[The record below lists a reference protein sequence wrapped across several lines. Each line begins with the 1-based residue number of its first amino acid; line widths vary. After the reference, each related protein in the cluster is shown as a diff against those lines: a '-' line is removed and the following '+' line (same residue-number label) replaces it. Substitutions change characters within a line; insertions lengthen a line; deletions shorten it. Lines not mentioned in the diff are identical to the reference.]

1 MQTNEKVKD
10 EDLYDYDVYRK
21 TGISDNEIANMLRD
35 ENAIDGNSDED
46 YVVGN
51 RINYNVVYN
60 KVSRYAP
67 GMVPFVEYVRNIHPP
82 RFRETKTLLEQ
93 YQKGDTSVH
102 QRLIEMHYRYA
113 LKFAV
118 WAYETWGYD
127 LEDIIQECLV
137 ALLKAIDKYNIASN
151 VAFHSFLNLC
161 FRSAFDHKI
170 NIGSGLFRLHGQIQ
184 AYTGL
189 DISTRA
195 YFLKARELWFNHV
208 RIEQCE
214 RCRHHEYCIDLLIR
228 FVEEI
233 LEIPRYFWLSNE
245 KRKNLIYALF
255 HAAIGYTHITYEE
268 VELKEK
274 EEIELKEDSYNVG
287 TGVQEQELLFNR
299 YDPEIVRTNLMSVLH
314 EVLTVQEMQVICMY
328 FGIETGVR
336 MDCKEIASCLSITTT
351 QARGDRTLPEFRV
364 RELHY
369 EAFLKLRRAKVKS
382 KLRVACFP
390 YDFLDHDS
398 KVFYERLAYRNYL
411 KAKMLIARIV
421 STSRT
426 GVDRGALEAALEMD
440 FPYGGLIPDVSN
452 VSVLE
457 KFDKLDLTPRRGY
470 WFCTKWNVTHSDAT
484 LIIARKKLKDGS
496 WSEELEGGTLLT
508 ENFAINLNKPHLVI
522 FSQDVE
528 KVVGWLDMLAAEKRQ
543 GIVLNV
549 SGPHES
555 ESPGI
560 QESTH
565 RFMIQL
571 INRAREHDWQNSR
584 WTQ

>member
-161 FRSAFDHKI
+161 FRSAFDYKI
-170 NIGSGLFRLHGQIQ
+170 NIGSGLFRLHGLIQ
-184 AYTGL
+184 ACSWPGT
-189 DISTRA
+189 STHDC
-195 YFLKARELWFNHV
+195 FLKTRELWFNHV

-214 RCRHHEYCIDLLIR
+214 RCRRHEYCIDLRIR

-233 LEIPRYFWLSNE
+233 LKIPRCFWLYNE
-245 KRKNLIYALF
+245 YVFL
-255 HAAIGYTHITYEE
+255 HAAIGYAHITYEE
-268 VELKEK
+268 VELREK
-274 EEIELKEDSYNVG
+274 EEIEIKEDAYNVE
-287 TGVQEQELLFNR
+287 TVAQEQEFPVNEC
-299 YDPEIVRTNLMSVLH
+299 DPEIIRTNLMTVLH
-314 EVLTVQEMQVICMY
+314 EVLTVQEMQVICMH
-328 FGIETGVR
+328 FGIETG
-336 MDCKEIASCLSITTT
+336 MPMEDEKIASCLLIT
-351 QARGDRTLPEFRV
+351 GLRV
-364 RELHY
+364 KELRNK
-369 EAFLKLRRAKVKS
+369 ALTKLSRVKVKS
-382 KLRVACFP
+382 KLRVA

-398 KVFYERLAYRNYL
+398 DVFYERLAYSNYL

-426 GVDRGALEAALEMD
+426 GVGRGALEAALEMD
-440 FPYGGLIPDVSN
+440 FPYGGLIPDVQN
-452 VSVLE
+452 VVVL
-457 KFDKLDLTPRRGY
+457 KKKYKRLDFAPWRRY
-470 WFCTKWNVTHSDAT
+470 RFCTEWNVIHSDAT

-496 WSEELEGGTLLT
+496 WSEELEGGTLLA
-508 ENFAINLNKPHLVI
+508 ESFAINHAKPYLVI

-543 GIVLNV
+543 GVVLNV